1 MRVLNLDK
9 IKTGLSGITPAR
21 GFLYMEAA
29 IVSLMKRG
37 YSSGVILK
45 IEGDFMIEMR
55 IEWTEKVTQSTVD
68 SWKEERYVANYGA
81 VGIALLLY
89 TELLGISYFEEAQ
102 IGTGIDFWVSKQGV
116 GNEDALYIPKDAR
129 LEISGLGKEKVG
141 NTVNMRIGQKKRQ
154 ITSSD
159 ITNLPGWII
168 VVEFMTPKSKIIK
181 K

>member
-37 YSSGVILK
+37 FSSGVILK
-45 IEGDFMIEMR
+45 IEGDFTIDMK
-55 IEWTEKVTQSTVD
+55 IEWTEKVTQSTVK
-68 SWKEERYVANYGA
+68 SWKEESYATNYGA

-89 TELLGISYFEEAQ
+89 TELLGSSYFEEAQ
-102 IGTGIDFWVSKQGV
+102 IGTGIDFWVSKEDT
-116 GNEDALYIPKDAR
+116 GNKKALHIPKEAR
-129 LEISGLGKEKVG
+129 LEISGLGKEKIG

-159 ITNLPGWII
+159 TTNLPGWII
-168 VVEFMTPKSKIIK
+168 VVAM
-181 K
+181 